1 MVHAAWI
8 REVKWSGVRVK
19 YWTSREP
26 RSCEL
31 TWNLVRAIKRRKT
44 YKYFPQSGGD
54 RICDLCKAFVWYVR
68 YVLYNTIQAI
78 TYLLWLQYRASATPS
93 AGRRRKIS
101 HHGRRRCR
109 RNDRYSRTY
118 RFDGIGAAA
127 AMALATPFIHYPTW
141 ACSGGCGAPQ
151 PSRLLDGA
159 LACLNPPTPGKVGIH
174 VSPMMSAVDGV
185 PWHRHRSAMT
195 APKGGG
201 GRHGWGRW
209 GLIPVVEKKSIVPP
223 NLLWLNINSY
233 VNIR

>member
-1 MVHAAWI
+1 MVRTVCIVQYHTSDYILVVVA
-8 REVKWSGVRVK
+8 V
-19 YWTSREP
+19 SRE
-26 RSCEL
+26 RH
-31 TWNLVRAIKRRKT
+31 TA
-44 YKYFPQSGGD
+44 
-54 RICDLCKAFVWYVR
+54 
-68 YVLYNTIQAI
+68 
-78 TYLLWLQYRASATPS
+78 PS
-93 AGRRRKIS
+93 AGRRRKIG

-201 GRHGWGRW
+201 GRHGWGR
-209 GLIPVVEKKSIVPP
+209 
-223 NLLWLNINSY
+223 
-233 VNIR
+233 